1 MVPRVL
7 IEPTILRGVPSE
19 QLPLALWLESDRMGW
34 LLPTLTDDKLKNQQ
48 DVVRNERRQRYEV
61 RPYGEVWVW
70 LFENLYPAG
79 HPYHIPTIGK
89 HEDIEN
95 ATMTDVQDF
104 FKNGTLQTTHPWLFV
119 VILIQLSQKIWSL
132 KYFGE
137 IPRGEDVSSV
147 TDKPATLTEEKV
159 VRKTDN
165 VSENK
170 VWITANT
177 QNLCSRRC

>member
-1 MVPRVL
+1 
-7 IEPTILRGVPSE
+7 
-19 QLPLALWLESDRMGW
+19 MGW
-34 LLPTLTDDKLKNQQ
+34 LLPALTDDKLKNQQ

-104 FKNGTLQTTHPWLFV
+104 FKNGILQTMHPWLFV
-119 VILIQLSQKIWSL
+119 VILILQLQKIYSKNTL
-132 KYFGE
+132 EKYRE
-137 IPRGEDVSSV
+137 V
-147 TDKPATLTEEKV
+147 KMYL
-159 VRKTDN
+159 
-165 VSENK
+165 
-170 VWITANT
+170 
-177 QNLCSRRC
+177 L